1 MNKNKLMKQAVA
13 TSLVL
18 SLALGG
24 SATVSLAK
32 GKDNNNGR
40 GHGHGKGQ
48 EKQNGK
54 FKLDLDDLKLEFKD
68 VDMDWARQHIA
79 SLVAQGVF
87 EGYADGTFQPNK
99 KVTRL
104 EALVTAV
111 RLMDLRD
118 EAESDAKM
126 SVDLHLKDEHAI
138 ADWARGY
145 VAVALEQDL
154 FMETDDKLQPEK
166 PADRLWVTTLLVKAL
181 GLEEEARAKMN
192 TSLDFKDAHEIPAG
206 SVGYV
211 AIAVERGIVKGYDNN
226 TFRPNVPVS
235 RAEIAAFLDRSG
247 DQLPDYQWKGTLKTA
262 ISGDTLTLQS
272 GAQYKIDDDA
282 YVFHEDDRIE
292 LDDLQAGDEI
302 SFITYNDVIIFIK
315 LIDKAEDDDADDIDV
330 TYNGVLSAA
339 VLNNNLS
346 VYVDGKL
353 KLLPLDS
360 DVDLYRAGSK
370 VAASALKAGDVVQV
384 EVEDGEVTKL
394 IVVQRVEERAHFT
407 GTIIEIDE
415 DDEELVIRQGSS
427 NATYEVEDDAV
438 IYRNDRSADIDDL
451 RAGDEVF
458 VKLDDEEIVYIQVI
472 DEEDGDGVTGVFA
485 GTLSGEVSQ
494 DVLSVYVGDKR
505 VQYEISDDADL
516 YRDGN
521 EVAASALR
529 TGDQVSFQVVDGDVE
544 YVIVTVRAEQSE
556 YVSGTITEE
565 LDAQDEIEIRVNGT
579 ERDYDVDDQAL
590 IYRDHVKVDADD
602 LVVGDEVFVRMEG
615 NELTYIQV
623 TKRAGQTAFAVQGE
637 LVSVGFDND
646 FKVDTISIR
655 HTVGGDSQVNIYRI
669 SDSVT
674 ITNGN
679 ATDLTPGQD
688 IELKGSLGVVNEIVI
703 L

>member
-24 SATVSLAK
+24 GATAALAK
-32 GKDNNNGR
+32 GKDNNP
-40 GHGHGKGQ
+40 GKGKGH
-48 EKQNGK
+48 EKRGEK
-54 FKLDLDDLKLEFKD
+54 FKLDLENFKLEFKD

-118 EAESDAKM
+118 EAESEAKM
-126 SVDLHLKDEHAI
+126 SVDLHLKDEKAI
-138 ADWARGY
+138 ANWARGY

-166 PADRLWVTTLLVKAL
+166 PADRLWITTLLVKAL

-192 TSLDFKDAHEIPAG
+192 ATLEFKDAHQIPAG

-211 AIAVERGIVKGYDNN
+211 AVAVEKGIVKGYANN

-247 DQLPDYQWKGTLKTA
+247 EQMPDYQGKGTLKTA
-262 ISGDTLTLQS
+262 ITGDTLTLLE
-272 GAQYKIDDDA
+272 GTQYTIDDDA
-282 YVFHEDDRIE
+282 YVFHDDDRIE
-292 LDDLQAGDEI
+292 LNDLKAGDKI

-315 LIDKAEDDDADDIDV
+315 LIDQADDSDDIDA

-339 VLNNNLS
+339 VTNNALS
-346 VYVDGKL
+346 IYVDGKL
-353 KLLPLDS
+353 KLIPLDS
-360 DVDLYRAGSK
+360 DADFYRAGIK
-370 VAASALKAGDVVQV
+370 VTASSLKLGDVVQV

-394 IVVQRVEERAHFT
+394 TVVQRVEERTNFS
-407 GTIIEIDE
+407 GTIIAFGE
-415 DDEELVIRQGSS
+415 DDDEIIIRQGSS
-427 NATYEVEDDAV
+427 SVTYEVENDAV
-438 IYRNDRSADIDDL
+438 IYRNDSSADIDDL

-458 VKLDDEEIVYIQVI
+458 VKLEDGDIVYIQVI
-472 DEEDGDGVTGVFA
+472 DAEDDDAVTGVFA
-485 GTLSGEVSQ
+485 GTLSSGVSN
-494 DVLSVYVGDKR
+494 DLLSIYVGDKR
-505 VQYEISDDADL
+505 EQYPISSDAEL
-516 YRDGN
+516 YRAGVK
-521 EVAASALR
+521 VAASTLR
-529 TGDQVSFQVVDGDVE
+529 SGDQVSIHVVNGEVK
-544 YVIVTVRAEQSE
+544 YAIVNVTAEQTA
-556 YVSGTITEE
+556 YLSGTITEG
-565 LDAQDEIEIRVNGT
+565 LDAQREIEIRVNGT
-579 ERDYDVDDQAL
+579 EQEYDVDDQAL
-590 IYRDHVKVDADD
+590 IYRNHVKVTANQ
-602 LVVGDEVFVRMEG
+602 LAVGDEVFVRLEN

-623 TKRAGQTAFAVQGE
+623 TKRAEEALFTVAGK
-637 LVSVGFDND
+637 LVNVGFDNN
-646 FKVDTISIR
+646 FKVNTISIS
-655 HTVGGDSQVNIYRI
+655 HTVNGNSQVSIYRV
-669 SDSVT
+669 SDAVT
-674 ITNGN
+674 ITQGS
-679 ATDLTPGQD
+679 ATNLIPGQD
-688 IELKGSLGVVNEIVI
+688 IELRGSLGVVSEIKI